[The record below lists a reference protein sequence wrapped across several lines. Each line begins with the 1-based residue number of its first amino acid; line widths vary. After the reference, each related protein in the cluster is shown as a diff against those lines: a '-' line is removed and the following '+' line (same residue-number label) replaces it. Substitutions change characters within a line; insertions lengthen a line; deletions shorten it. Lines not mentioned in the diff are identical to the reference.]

1 VTARL
6 SVTPRLA
13 PAGRL
18 SSRPENLVPAVSLLI
33 VIVAFLCTPLISG
46 TGLTTF
52 DVYNTLQ
59 GFAQLGLL
67 ALGLGIT
74 MIAGEFD
81 LSVAGTYALGG
92 MIAVQAGQSSAA
104 GGVLAAVAA
113 GAAIGAAQGGLIASL
128 RIPSLP
134 VTLATYIALLGL
146 TSAMSG
152 GLSVTYTNTG
162 VTLAIDRSIAAVFSL
177 PSLITL
183 AAFAIAA
190 LIFGRTRLGR
200 GIRAI
205 GGDRRAS
212 RVAGVR
218 VGRTL
223 VGLFAVSG
231 ALAALGGALLSYSY
245 ASANPNPGLQPLIL
259 AAVACLVGGVSLAG
273 GRGLPAGL
281 LAGTLAVALLG
292 QIDAMTALP
301 DYYTELLY
309 AALLMVIVAI
319 DAPGLRRG
327 LNRLR
332 ARDKSIRR
340 ETMNAGRG
348 QGGQP

>member
-1 VTARL
+1 VSAR
-6 SVTPRLA
+6 PEPGR
-13 PAGRL
+13 PA
-18 SSRPENLVPAVSLLI
+18 SRPEDLIPAVSLLL
-33 VIVAFLCTPLISG
+33 VLAAFLCTPLISG
-46 TGLTTF
+46 SGLTTF
-52 DVYNTLQ
+52 DVYNASQ

-81 LSVAGTYALGG
+81 LSVVGTYAAGG
-92 MIAVQAGQSSAA
+92 MIAVQAGQSSPAL
-104 GGVLAAVAA
+104 GVLAAVAA
-113 GAAIGAAQGGLIASL
+113 GAAIGAAQGGLIAAL

-152 GLSVTYTNTG
+152 GLSVTYTDTG
-162 VTLAIDRSIAAVFSL
+162 ATLAIDRTVGVVFSL

-183 AAFAIAA
+183 AAFAVAA
-190 LIFGRTRLGR
+190 LVLGGTRLGR
-200 GIRAI
+200 EVRAI

-223 VGLFAVSG
+223 VGLFTVSG
-231 ALAALGGALLSYSY
+231 TLAALGGALLSYNY
-245 ASANPNPGLQPLIL
+245 ASANPDPGLQPLIL
-259 AAVACLVGGVSLAG
+259 ATVACLVGGVSLAG
-273 GRGLPAGL
+273 GRGRPAGL

-292 QIDAMTALP
+292 EIDAVTALP

-309 AALLMVIVAI
+309 AALLVVIVAV

-327 LNRLR
+327 LDRLR
-332 ARDKSIRR
+332 ASALTSHARDRR
-340 ETMNAGRG
+340 
-348 QGGQP
+348 